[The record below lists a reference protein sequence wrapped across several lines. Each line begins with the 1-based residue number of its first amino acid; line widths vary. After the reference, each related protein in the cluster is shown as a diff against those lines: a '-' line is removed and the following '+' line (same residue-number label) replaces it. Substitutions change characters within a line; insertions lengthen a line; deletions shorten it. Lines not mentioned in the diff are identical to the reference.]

1 MKKLQESFPKISFGT
16 IIILF
21 FLPFLLVKCGGEEIA
36 NLSGFQLVTGTEI
49 GGDSEFGGDAEDI
62 QSNVFA
68 IIGFVCAIAGLI
80 IAFMKINKSKVIS
93 LVISIIGLLSLLLL
107 YNDANSE
114 AVKNTE
120 GVITIS
126 LGIGYYL
133 TFLCYLINSIF
144 FGYTLKEKEE

>member
-1 MKKLQESFPKISFGT
+1 MKKLTAVFPKISFGT

-21 FLPFLLVKCGGEEIA
+21 FLPFLLVKCGGEEVA

-49 GGDSEFGGDAEDI
+49 GSDSEFGGSAEDI

-68 IIGFVCAIAGLI
+68 VISFLCAIGGLV
-80 IAFMKINKSKVIS
+80 IAFMTINHSKLIS
-93 LVISIIGLLSLLLL
+93 LVLSVIGLLSLVLL

-114 AVKNTE
+114 ALKNTE
-120 GVITIS
+120 GMITIS

-133 TFLCYLINSIF
+133 AFLGYLINSIF